1 MRTNIVL
8 NDELLQEAALYTK
21 AKTKTAV
28 IEEALLV
35 FVRVKAEEKARRGY
49 EQKLRALDTQLSKL
63 RPMRQSA
70 RDVLCADRARDE

>member
-21 AKTKTAV
+21 VQTKTGI

-35 FVRVKAEEKARRGY
+35 FVRVKAEEKARQGY
-49 EQKLRALDTQLSKL
+49 EQKLQALDSKLSKL
-63 RPMRQSA
+63 RPMRQSVRA
-70 RDVLCADRARDE
+70 VLRADRARDE